1 MEERLVTVWETEVVD
16 DAVVSLA
23 NFADEESEVDA
34 TVTGNWNCVTKSV
47 PSILAILKVEKF
59 SSVDFV
65 VDGEESMIPV
75 DVSWGAGEDFT
86 TFGLSVADSLTA
98 GDVGVS
104 FKISVPS
111 FKDCFAASG
120 SLG

>member
-1 MEERLVTVWETEVVD
+1 M
-16 DAVVSLA
+16 
-23 NFADEESEVDA
+23 
-34 TVTGNWNCVTKSV
+34 TGNWNCVTKSV
-47 PSILAILKVEKF
+47 PSILAILKVEDPGVEKF
-59 SSVDFV
+59 SSVDVV
-65 VDGEESMIPV
+65 VDGEVGMIPV

-104 FKISVPS
+104 FKISVAS
-111 FKDCFAASG
+111 FKDCSAASG